1 MGLWRM
7 CRKNVDIGVQV
18 LKAAEESGEWGGWPK
33 SELDDLANGHT
44 DFGRM
49 AARKKQLGNLVRL
62 AEQQMDNGFFTI
74 VLLAT

>member
-1 MGLWRM
+1 MGLWWM

-18 LKAAEESGEWGGWPK
+18 LKAAEESGDGGPK